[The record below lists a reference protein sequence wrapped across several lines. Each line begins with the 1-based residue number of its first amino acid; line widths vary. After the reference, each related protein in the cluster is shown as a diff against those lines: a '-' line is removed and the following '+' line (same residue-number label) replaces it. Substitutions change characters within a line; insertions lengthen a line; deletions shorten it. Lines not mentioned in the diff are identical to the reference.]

1 MATTSFWAAVRATAA
16 SRMRAACAVANTMS
30 AFAFCQSVNE
40 VSTSA
45 ELNCQASLDRR
56 NQGMAAHPVRSPFLL
71 PGRRLATTVPVTV
84 SDGVVT
90 RVGRTSAVWSLA
102 ASGVFG
108 SIRTR
113 NGPATCAGSGPPRSS
128 RGASGLAAGSESK

>member
-1 MATTSFWAAVRATAA
+1 MRTA
-16 SRMRAACAVANTMS
+16 CIVENVMS

-40 VSTSA
+40 DSTSA

-56 NQGMAAHPVRSPFLL
+56 NQGMAAHPVLTLFPL

-84 SDGVVT
+84 SEGVVT

-102 ASGVFG
+102 ASAVFG
-108 SIRTR
+108 STRTR
-113 NGPATCAGSGPPRSS
+113 NGPLTRAGSGPPRV
-128 RGASGLAAGSESK
+128 SG